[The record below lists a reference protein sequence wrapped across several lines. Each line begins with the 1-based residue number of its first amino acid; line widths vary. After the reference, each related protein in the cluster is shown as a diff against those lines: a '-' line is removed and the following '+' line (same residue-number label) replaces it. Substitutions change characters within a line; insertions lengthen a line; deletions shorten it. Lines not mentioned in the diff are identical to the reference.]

1 MKPVIRGRIAYLGAA
16 AVLVALLVIARP
28 ALSPQ
33 AGPSGQSSNRSVT
46 TAGTLPVVPIVDLNL
61 DRLRTAPGTLQDTER
76 DPFRFR
82 PKPAPPAPQQVVA
95 PPPVIAPP
103 EPTGPPPPPPIPLKF
118 IGVFTLSGARVAAFS
133 DGRGNTFSAKEGDT
147 VEGRYR
153 LLRIA
158 TDSVDLAYLDGRGRQ
173 TIRLTGQ

>member
-1 MKPVIRGRIAYLGAA
+1 MRRPLVYVAAGAVA
-16 AVLVALLVIARP
+16 LALLVIARP
-28 ALSPQ
+28 SVDPTAVPAQ
-33 AGPSGQSSNRSVT
+33 QSSNSSVV
-46 TAGTLPVVPIVDLNL
+46 ASKAPVVPVIDLDL
-61 DRLRTAPGTLQDTER
+61 DRLQTEGGKLPESER

-82 PKPAPPAPQQVVA
+82 TKPAPPPAAAKVQA
-95 PPPVIAPP
+95 PPPAFVPQ

-118 IGVFTLSGARVAAFS
+118 IGIFTIRGARVAAFS
-133 DGRGNTFSAKEGDT
+133 DGQGNTFTAKEGDS

-153 LLRIA
+153 LLRVA

>member
-1 MKPVIRGRIAYLGAA
+1 MKPLIRGRIAYLGAA
-16 AVLVALLVIARP
+16 AVFVALLVIARP
-28 ALSPQ
+28 AFSPQ
-33 AGPSGQSSNRSVT
+33 AGPSGQSSNRSVS

-61 DRLRTAPGTLQDTER
+61 NRLRTSPSTLPDSER

-82 PKPAPPAPQQVVA
+82 PKPAPPAPKVVA
-95 PPPVIAPP
+95 PSPVLAPP

-118 IGVFTLSGARVAAFS
+118 FGVFTISGARTAAFS
-133 DGRGNTFSAKEGDT
+133 DGRGNTFTAKEGDT